1 LKLQKKGKKA
11 YELNKHFQDNYVVK
25 LPCDESMLGFYG
37 RVVQMRCKIY
47 TQMKDINKLLVPKL
61 DSLLKHVGHHKV
73 LVAML
78 GVKKGDH
85 YFLKK

>member
-1 LKLQKKGKKA
+1 
-11 YELNKHFQDNYVVK
+11 
-25 LPCDESMLGFYG
+25 
-37 RVVQMRCKIY
+37 MRCKIY

-73 LVAML
+73 LVTML
-78 GVKKGDH
+78 GVKMGDH